1 MHAVGW
7 AERYGRVALNV
18 ERVLVRSGGWGWR
31 RRRESIFRICKAHTW
46 HDVTT
51 SNQVPFK
58 TRRAYAP
65 VPGTGCRRSR
75 LRCPGVVD
83 SEKTFENEWVGLVS
97 RYVPFFLS
105 LFLSFCVIEL
115 SFRRPA
121 SRSPPFHVFSWH
133 ALTRQILTIIQI
145 TDTHLNI

>member
-7 AERYGRVALNV
+7 AERYGSVALNV

-31 RRRESIFRICKAHTW
+31 RRRDSIFRICKAHIW
-46 HDVTT
+46 HNVTT
-51 SNQVPFK
+51 LNQLPFK
-58 TRRAYAP
+58 TRRAYVP
-65 VPGTGCRRSR
+65 VPGTECRRSG

-97 RYVPFFLS
+97 RYVPFLLCLFPFLLCVRTFVS
-105 LFLSFCVIEL
+105 MSCVSFSYLPC
-115 SFRRPA
+115 S
-121 SRSPPFHVFSWH
+121 SY